1 MPLNVEQAVRERYST
16 AARQSEACLCTSVGY
31 DAKLLAVLPAEVIAR
46 DYGCGDPSRWVQPGE
61 TVLDLGSG
69 SGKIC
74 FIAAQI
80 VGPTGRVIGVDR
92 NDDMLALA
100 RQSQREVG
108 DRLGYHNTAF
118 HKGSI
123 QDLALDLDRWD
134 AYLRERPVQS
144 ANDWLRGESHAD
156 LLRRTQPMVA
166 DASVDLVVSNCVLNL
181 VREDDRR
188 QLFDELLRVLK
199 PGGRAVISDI
209 VSEEPVP
216 QRLKDDP
223 ELWSGCISG
232 AFVEPEFLAAFT
244 AAGFEDIE
252 LVDRQ
257 AVPWRVVEGIE
268 FRSVTVRAYKPRL
281 LIPKPIRD
289 AEQAASQPFNVL
301 GVLQQQVPE
310 RTVLPAFR
318 LEE

>member
-1 MPLNVEQAVRERYST
+1 MPLNVEQAVRERYSI

-31 DAKLLAVLPAEVIAR
+31 DAKLLAVLPAEVIER

-61 TVLDLGSG
+61 TVVDLGSG
-69 SGKIC
+69 GGKIC

-100 RQSQREVG
+100 RRSQRVVG

-123 QDLALDLDRWD
+123 QDLALDLDRFE
-134 AYLRERPVQS
+134 AYLREHPVQS

-156 LLRRTQPMVA
+156 LLRRTQPMIA
-166 DASVDLVVSNCVLNL
+166 DSSVDLVVSNCVLNL

-188 QLFDELLRVLK
+188 QLFGELFRVLK

-252 LVDRQ
+252 LVDHQ
-257 AVPWRVVEGIE
+257 AAPWRVVEGIE
-268 FRSVTVRAYKPRL
+268 FRSVTVRAYKPHL
-281 LIPKPIRD
+281 
-289 AEQAASQPFNVL
+289 
-301 GVLQQQVPE
+301 
-310 RTVLPAFR
+310 
-318 LEE
+318 